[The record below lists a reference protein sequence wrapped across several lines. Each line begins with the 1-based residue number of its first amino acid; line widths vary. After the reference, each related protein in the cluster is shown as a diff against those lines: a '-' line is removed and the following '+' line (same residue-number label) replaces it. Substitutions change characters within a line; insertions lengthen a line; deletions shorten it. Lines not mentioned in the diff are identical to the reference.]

1 MRLVWKALWSRP
13 VLAFAALAIL
23 VAAVILT
30 SWSKQRISAAN
41 FDKIEIGMSQTE
53 LYGLLGAPEFDRVL
67 FGLVEGRNTFTTN
80 FYFSNEQLRQRGFRD
95 YRFQQWTS
103 SEISIVVVS
112 DQEGQVVSRYSH
124 EGRPW
129 NWRMFLRRFIFW

>member
-1 MRLVWKALWSRP
+1 MRLVWRALWSRP
-13 VLAFAALAIL
+13 VLAFAALAII
-23 VAAVILT
+23 VGAVILALWPKEKIT
-30 SWSKQRISAAN
+30 AVN
-41 FDKIEIGMSQTE
+41 FAKIEVGMPQAE
-53 LYGLLGAPEFDRVL
+53 LRGLLGPPEFDRVL